1 MDKLREQLANTWT
14 AIGIPSKKCPPSLF
28 DDPVFCEALSSPEK
42 ARAWLDAHLND
53 GFGHL
58 HEKDGYDCPICHNQ
72 GLLYRRDEN
81 TGESLSR
88 ECTCKKEREKIF
100 AERHSGAPND
110 SKYKTFDTYNT
121 DTDWQASIKQSA
133 LSFTQA
139 CIEGSLDWFF
149 IGGQPGSGK
158 THIAKA
164 IQNVLIGADKRVIY
178 MPWKDEAT
186 WLKSLLNSDGYTP
199 AVQKYKAA
207 EVLFIDD
214 FLKTR
219 REANGTYRLPTDGDM
234 NLAFEIIK
242 YRDENNL
249 VTVITSEFTVNAI
262 HEFDQSVGGRIK
274 QRCGAYCFNILPDSG
289 KDYRL

>member
-1 MDKLREQLANTWT
+1 MDKLQEQLTSTWT
-14 AIGIPSKKCPPSLF
+14 AIGLPAKQCPPSLF
-28 DDPVFCEALSSPEK
+28 NDSAFCEALSSPEK
-42 ARAWLDAHLND
+42 ARAWLDAHQNDGIGHLND
-53 GFGHL
+53 
-58 HEKDGYDCPICHNQ
+58 KDGYDCPICHNQ

-81 TGESLSR
+81 GVLLSW
-88 ECTCKKEREKIF
+88 ECECKKERAKI
-100 AERHSGAPND
+100 RTKQNSGISRD
-110 SKYKTFDTYNT
+110 GELKTFDTYRA
-121 DTDWQASIKQSA
+121 DADWRQNIKQSA
-133 LSFTQA
+133 MSFTQG
-139 CIEGSLDWFF
+139 CIDGSLGWFF

-164 IQNVLIGADKRVIY
+164 IFNVLLGADKCVLY
-178 MPWKDEAT
+178 MPWKDDAAR
-186 WLKSLLNSDGYTP
+186 LKALLNSDGYAP
-199 AVQKYKAA
+199 AVRKYKTS

-219 REANGTYRLPTDGDM
+219 REANDTYRLPTDGDM

-249 VTVITSEFTVNAI
+249 VTVITSEFTINGI

-274 QRCGAYCFNILPDSG
+274 QRCGAYCFGILPDSG